1 MKKETVKNIIEEK
14 GLTQW
19 QIAKKLCVSEWTL
32 CRWLRSEPEGELR
45 ERILQ
50 AVESLTVEAQEDT
63 THHERRE

>member
-1 MKKETVKNIIEEK
+1 MKKETVKSIIKEK

-50 AVESLTVEAQEDT
+50 AIESLAAETQENT
-63 THHERRE
+63 PHHERRE